1 MERIKEDPV
10 FGQIDVAHSGQDH
23 EILANLRNRLY
34 RFNPIREVGAPVG
47 IEVREG
53 VVTLTGWVKTLSHKK
68 MAERLAAEVEGVRE
82 VRNQLFCDD
91 ELIPAVAR
99 ALAEDPRTVHNFPGV
114 QVASYLGH
122 VILTGYVASQEEWD
136 LADDVVAH
144 VPGVRSVDN
153 RLRIAPAELERLQ
166 A

>member
-1 MERIKEDPV
+1 M
-10 FGQIDVAHSGQDH
+10 FGLADIAHSERDY
-23 EILANLRNRLY
+23 EILARVRDRLY
-34 RFNPIREVGAPVG
+34 RFNPTREVGAPIG
-47 IEVREG
+47 IEVQEG

-68 MAERLAAEVEGVRE
+68 MAERLAAGVEGVRE
-82 VRNQLFCDD
+82 VRNLLFCDD

-99 ALAEDPRTVHNFPGV
+99 ALAEDPRTVHDFPGV

-122 VILTGYVASQEEWD
+122 VILTGYVASQGEWD
-136 LADDVVAH
+136 IADDVVAH

-153 RLRIAPAELERLQ
+153 RLRIAPTELERLQ